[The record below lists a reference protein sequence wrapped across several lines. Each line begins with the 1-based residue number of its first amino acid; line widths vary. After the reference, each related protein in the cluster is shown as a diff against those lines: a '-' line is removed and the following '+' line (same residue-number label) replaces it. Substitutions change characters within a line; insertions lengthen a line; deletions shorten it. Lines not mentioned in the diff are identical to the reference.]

1 VTIIS
6 YSLKELNYMFFNWI
20 IFIVIFINFK
30 TGINLMFQ
38 ISPLFS
44 NQILSYVVFPWKD
57 YYL

>member
-1 VTIIS
+1 
-6 YSLKELNYMFFNWI
+6 MFFNWI

-57 YYL
+57 YYLF